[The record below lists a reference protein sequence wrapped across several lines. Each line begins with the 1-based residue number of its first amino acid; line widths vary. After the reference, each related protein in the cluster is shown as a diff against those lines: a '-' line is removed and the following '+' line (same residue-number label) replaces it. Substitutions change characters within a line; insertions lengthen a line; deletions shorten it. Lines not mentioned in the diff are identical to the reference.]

1 MSTPTAFVFT
11 DFDDTLAKGDSILPY
26 LLYCTRR
33 GLAPRRQ
40 LLKAAL
46 AFLRWKLQPSTGR
59 AAKETSLSFIAGRT
73 VAEMDEIARDF
84 FREEQSKRFF
94 REGVSEIQRLREK
107 GVKVVG
113 VSASSDVYM
122 RVLPEFLPCDEVI
135 CTVCET
141 MDGVYTG
148 KVGKNCKGEEK
159 VARIQAWLEER
170 DLSINRAASSGYGDS
185 PSDAPMLLLTGTPVL
200 VNPKKKLRAR
210 IPGGRIAHWE

>member
-26 LLYCTRR
+26 LLYCIRR

-94 REGVSEIQRLREK
+94 REGVSEMQRLREK
-107 GVKVVG
+107 GVKVVV

-135 CTVCET
+135 CTVCEAA
-141 MDGVYTG
+141 DGVYTG
-148 KVGKNCKGEEK
+148 KVGKNCKVEEK